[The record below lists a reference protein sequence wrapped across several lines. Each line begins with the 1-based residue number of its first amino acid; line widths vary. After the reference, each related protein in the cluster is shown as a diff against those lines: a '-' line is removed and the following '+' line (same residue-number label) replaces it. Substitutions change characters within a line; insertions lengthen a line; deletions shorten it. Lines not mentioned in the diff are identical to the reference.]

1 MSLPKFE
8 DTRTAFEGLKSS
20 LSFVDILLAGDIDAK
35 RVMAC
40 FSFLF
45 HKPGKKKVHFSVF
58 FGGGPAGTSTASS
71 NSAVLRNSVQGQLTV
86 PQ

>member
-20 LSFVDILLAGDIDAK
+20 LSFVDILLAGDIDAR

-45 HKPGKKKVHFSVF
+45 HQPGKKKVHFCVF
-58 FGGGPAGTSTASS
+58 FLGVRPAQARPPPTRQSS
-71 NSAVLRNSVQGQLTV
+71 AIVFKDN
-86 PQ
+86 